1 MSAVEALRLA
11 QASGVH
17 LGVDGDDLI
26 LDADLEPPVEVVE
39 AIRQNKAEIVA
50 LLTTP
55 GSDWSAEDWRA
66 YFDERVGTAEHDGG
80 LSRADAEQRAYECC
94 VVEMLWQNPPSASG
108 PERCAHCSELLGEP
122 GRDGLPYLTGD
133 GGHTWVH
140 SGCHG
145 DWTAQRRSEAVAAL
159 AFLGLRPQA
168 GES

>member
-26 LDADLEPPVEVVE
+26 LDADLEPSVEVVD

-66 YFDERVGTAEHDGG
+66 FFDEQAGIAEHDGG
-80 LSRADAEQRAYECC
+80 LSRSQAETQAFECSIAAW
-94 VVEMLWQNPPSASG
+94 LNQNPEPSN
-108 PERCAHCSELLGEP
+108 PDRCSWCHQKDETGHAIVPLGTNS
-122 GRDGLPYLTGD
+122 RGLFTVMLP
-133 GGHTWVH
+133 
-140 SGCHG
+140 S
-145 DWTAQRRSEAVAAL
+145 
-159 AFLGLRPQA
+159 
-168 GES
+168 